1 MSGGPKIVF
10 VTRQNA
16 QRGITSQRL
25 ELDGNSSKRE
35 SDARTENETDDLQKR
50 KKNEDETNE
59 VEVTKTED

>member
-25 ELDGNSSKRE
+25 ELDGNSSKRK